1 MKRLLYILT
10 GLAICMSAYAQND
23 RGTMNDVGRI
33 ALTPVIV
40 NESKVPVHARQ
51 VLTNKLKQI
60 VTKNGLAASAPSPRF
75 MITANTD
82 LLAKEVTATAP
93 VMTVVEVA
101 TTLYIGDAKTGNLFG
116 SYICEASKGVGTN
129 EHKAY
134 IEVLKRLNVNDPGIQ
149 AFVADAKNKIVEY
162 YNTQIEFML
171 AEAESLAGT
180 EKYDE
185 AITLLSE
192 VPDVCKDAHAKAM
205 TKISEIYQRR
215 LDKEGTALLNEAV
228 AQWKV
233 AKNLENA
240 EYAVYLLSK
249 IHPLSSASA
258 EGKQL
263 VNEIEA
269 HFAAVAQREQEERE
283 RERAFRLQKY
293 ADSLQAAQ
301 DQRMLDHEISLKK
314 IETTPALSASDA
326 AKADAAIYDV
336 VVAPSHSAANVVK
349 AVADPI
355 ELLSKVATWVL

>member
-10 GLAICMSAYAQND
+10 GLSLCFGSYAQND

-75 MITANTD
+75 MITASTD

-101 TTLYIGDAKTGNLFG
+101 TTLYIGDARTGNLFG
-116 SYICEASKGVGTN
+116 SYICEASKGVGAN

-134 IEVLKRLNVNDPGIQ
+134 IEVLKRLDVNDPGIQ

-185 AITLLSE
+185 AITLLAE
-192 VPDVCKDAHAKAM
+192 VPDVCRDAHAKAM
-205 TKISEIYQRR
+205 TKISEIYQKRI
-215 LDKEGTALLNEAV
+215 DKEGLALLNDARS
-228 AQWKV
+228 QWKV
-233 AKNLENA
+233 AKNMENA
-240 EYAVYLLSK
+240 EYAVTQLSK
-249 IHPLSSASA
+249 IHPLSSFSA
-258 EGKQL
+258 EGQQL
-263 VNEIEA
+263 VSEIEA
-269 HFAAVAQREQEERE
+269 YFEAVAQREQEERE

-293 ADSLQAAQ
+293 ADSLQNAQ
-301 DQRMLDHEISLKK
+301 EQRMLDHEVALKQ
-314 IETTPALSASDA
+314 IETSAALGAADA
-326 AKADAAIYDV
+326 AKAEAAIYDV
-336 VVAPSHSAANVVK
+336 VVAPSHSAANVAK
-349 AVADPI
+349 AADPA
-355 ELLSKVATWVL
+355 ELLSQVASWVL